1 MEKVCGVVA
10 ALLLLVAGFAALA
23 RLEGGFLMGA
33 IDAVHH
39 LAYRVTAGDQKGEVV
54 RQFDPQAGRIIM
66 APPMAGG

>member
-1 MEKVCGVVA
+1 
-10 ALLLLVAGFAALA
+10 
-23 RLEGGFLMGA
+23 MGA